1 MYYTFDTENFT
12 DADYERFRSIHGL
25 GVRDSRGAGDN
36 NRGRLVYA
44 DSFIFPDVDAVRQ
57 TLPDGYEIIESRYK
71 SSAGCLKKN
80 VVADR
85 ATAHTPTVMAD
96 PCGAVR
102 RTITARGAAAGLS
115 LLSDFTVLGLLTKSA
130 DILPLLQEILSA
142 AAVDDYA
149 TCNILDI
156 YKNIPKLRVIYWDDE
171 EKRMSLQSRFDRLC
185 AGTDRLSDIKNPY
198 DALYFKGLLAFLHIS
213 LS

>member
-12 DADYERFRSIHGL
+12 DADYERLRSIHGL
-25 GVRDSRGAGDN
+25 GVRDSRGAGAN

-44 DSFIFPDVDAVRQ
+44 DSFTFPDVDAVRQ
-57 TLPDGYEIIESRYK
+57 ALPDGYEITESRYK
-71 SSAGCLKKN
+71 SSTGCLKKN
-80 VVADR
+80 VTADSAAVQTT
-85 ATAHTPTVMAD
+85 ATAD
-96 PCGAVR
+96 PCSAVR

-149 TCNILDI
+149 ACNILDI
-156 YKNIPKLRVIYWDDE
+156 YKNIPKLRAIYWDDE
-171 EKRMSLQSRFDRLC
+171 EKRMSLQFRFDRLC